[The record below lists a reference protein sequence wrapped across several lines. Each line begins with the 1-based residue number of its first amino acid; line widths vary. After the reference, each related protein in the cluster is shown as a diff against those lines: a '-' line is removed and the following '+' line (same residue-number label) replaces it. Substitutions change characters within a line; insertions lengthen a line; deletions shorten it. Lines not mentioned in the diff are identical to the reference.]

1 MAVFHPKLSVKT
13 VRSSLG
19 RHVGYDVGTSFA
31 VLGMEPRAV
40 ESTLLDALDSLP

>member
-1 MAVFHPKLSVKT
+1 MAVVHPKLSIKT
-13 VRSSLG
+13 LRSSLG

-31 VLGMEPRAV
+31 VLEMEPRAV